1 MSATARDEALEL
13 VPGLVER
20 VDASGRY
27 GLVGSLC
34 PDCGASAFPRAGC
47 CPQCQGTP
55 QRRVVGTAGSL
66 YTYTVVRT
74 RAPFGLPEPYAVGYV
89 DLDESGLRVFGLID
103 PAAVDALAVGQ
114 RMEVGLDR
122 LGVDGGGRPCLRP
135 VFRPERMAADTG
147 VGR

>member
-1 MSATARDEALEL
+1 MSAATENEAVEL
-13 VPGLVER
+13 IPDLVER
-20 VDASGRY
+20 VGTHGRY
-27 GLVGSLC
+27 GLVGSTC
-34 PDCGASAFPRAGC
+34 PHCGASAFPRARR
-47 CPQCQGTP
+47 CPVCQGTP
-55 QRRVVGTAGSL
+55 QRRVIGTAGSL

-147 VGR
+147 AGR